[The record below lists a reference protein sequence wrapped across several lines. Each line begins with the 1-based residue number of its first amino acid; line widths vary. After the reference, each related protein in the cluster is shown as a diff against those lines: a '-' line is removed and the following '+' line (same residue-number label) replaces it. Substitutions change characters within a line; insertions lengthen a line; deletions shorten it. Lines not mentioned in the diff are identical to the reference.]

1 MDLRCI
7 TMAKIWLV
15 FSGVLFI
22 FSVISTQHG
31 TSTGLLVPTREPGV
45 GTREPGV
52 GTREAGVTTPEPV
65 VTTPE
70 PVVTTPEPV
79 VPTTKAD
86 EETKPEESANLVLIV
101 VLSCLGVIIIILC
114 LAIAYLKLTK
124 GNQSP
129 LSTSNEETTPLN
141 HGQPINSG
149 SYKDYKR
156 KNVIQKGGKKKSRSE
171 DNFSCLR
178 LMTVAGNGDL
188 VMLDGE
194 GIRVMSKEYTGK
206 STKEKWQEVLNEYVA
221 MATSKRKAEEVL
233 VATKSGKISWRDNIS
248 GNEVEIQGCSSQT
261 PGEIS
266 DMDVDD
272 MGTTYVADIVKNVIY
287 SYSVDGSFKS
297 AFAVKDSPK
306 CISACDDGILYVL
319 SGTRIKRGEV
329 YDIEGGT
336 IKRYTNGTRGDYDI
350 KCPTD
355 DNIVTTGLYSSK
367 TSVYVLAKSAG
378 SDKAEAS
385 AILQFSASDGHLQR
399 RIIDEWPG
407 ILGIVFIRGDDEL
420 AFFDSK
426 EVQVYEKQ
434 KSKKWWR

>member
-1 MDLRCI
+1 MD
-7 TMAKIWLV
+7 KIRLV
-15 FSGVLFI
+15 FSTRVLILI
-22 FSVISTQHG
+22 FFVISTQQG
-31 TSTGLLVPTREPGV
+31 TSSRF
-45 GTREPGV
+45 
-52 GTREAGVTTPEPV
+52 VTTPKPG
-65 VTTPE
+65 
-70 PVVTTPEPV
+70 

-86 EETKPEESANLVLIV
+86 EETKPEEESANLVLIV

-114 LAIAYLKLTK
+114 LAIARLKLK
-124 GNQSP
+124 DRNQSFP
-129 LSTSNEETTPLN
+129 DTSNEETTPIN
-141 HGQPINSG
+141 QGQPINIG
-149 SYKDYKR
+149 SCKYYKQ
-156 KNVIQKGGKKKSRSE
+156 KNVIQKGGKKKKSRSA

-194 GIRVMSKEYTGK
+194 GIRVMSKEYTEK
-206 STKEKWQEVLNEYVA
+206 SATEKWQEVLSKYVA
-221 MATSKRKAEEVL
+221 MAASKRQAGEVL
-233 VATKSGKISWRDNIS
+233 VARKSGKISWRDNSS
-248 GNEVEIQGCSSQT
+248 GNEVEIQGCSSQS
-261 PGEIS
+261 GEIS

-306 CISACDDGILYVL
+306 CISACEGGILYVL
-319 SGTRIKRGEV
+319 SGSRIKRGEG

-355 DNIVTTGLYSSK
+355 MNIVTAGLYSSK
-367 TSVYVLAKSAG
+367 TSVYVLTKSAG
-378 SDKAEAS
+378 PDKAEAS
-385 AILQFSASDGHLQR
+385 AILQFSALDGLLQR

-407 ILGIVFIRGDDEL
+407 ILGIVFIRDDDEL

-434 KSKKWWR
+434 K